1 MTPSEKVFSVLREIK
16 KESSISPD
24 PNFIEFKFNYVLV
37 GYGIVYGDDEK
48 KILRKLEQ
56 EKIIEILAPR
66 ESKGV
71 VSSIELLDA
80 TDSAIVRFGPKFR
93 ISYFKYFLLAKL
105 SGITRDKSDKLPSN
119 KKLFSNKWFIG
130 FLVDMGVVILI
141 IKFDFN
147 LQSVNLGIFELT
159 PPLNNKMGS
168 VTQSIKQDA
177 KTTAD
182 SIIISGWEDAGDYI
196 GYLSQITGFYQRHK
210 EIYSQEYITYNRQLE
225 EWQNRIKDIKDG
237 RNLVYASDL
246 DGLKGLIIAGRNN
259 LNNIVSK

>member
-1 MTPSEKVFSVLREIK
+1 MV
-16 KESSISPD
+16 
-24 PNFIEFKFNYVLV
+24 
-37 GYGIVYGDDEK
+37 
-48 KILRKLEQ
+48 
-56 EKIIEILAPR
+56 
-66 ESKGV
+66 
-71 VSSIELLDA
+71 
-80 TDSAIVRFGPKFR
+80 
-93 ISYFKYFLLAKL
+93 
-105 SGITRDKSDKLPSN
+105 
-119 KKLFSNKWFIG
+119 
-130 FLVDMGVVILI
+130 VVILI